1 MGRGNMRYAK
11 IRKIVLFSV
20 FVGSIMLAAGCLKVK
35 AVEPSDKATDVE
47 TDASVRV
54 IFNIKPDCMTVN
66 TGTFILKDSSGKAVE
81 GRISVSGKTA
91 TLKPSSSL
99 APGSKYSVYVTKN
112 IKDASGK
119 ALDMDYIFSFTTTGN
134 IVTSVDPADSA
145 EGIPCGSIIKI
156 NFSMDADLSTVN
168 DSTVRLVDGSDNN
181 VAGEV
186 SSNGRTAVFKPIL
199 RLSELEKYTLSV
211 TTGVKDL
218 KGKSIIR
225 EYVST
230 FTTRV
235 DAWSEP
241 ERINVEN
248 EYAYSPHVSM
258 DDDNNAFIL
267 WWQYADSA
275 SAILRKE
282 YQNGSFSTIPDVMSM
297 TAFSQKYVDYPQ
309 VAMNKKGKAVVF
321 WIELD
326 GVLYRLYSS
335 TFEAGTWS
343 KPVAV
348 SDAAGGISN
357 AKIALSEN
365 GSALLAWLQTENEDP
380 STTRVR
386 FSLLKNDTWSPPES
400 IGEPEGIP
408 YEFQL
413 AISSS
418 GKAIIA
424 WTEQCSINYV
434 LTFGRIFRKEY
445 NGESWG
451 STERLNN
458 YTYTIGSLLTSTIDP
473 EIIMEENGDAIM
485 VWCQK
490 EKTSAEAGDQY
501 VSRIYKS
508 ERHNGV
514 WDEKPAILSR
524 EGVDASRP
532 KIAMNRFGDAQILWL
547 EKEQTYGISR
557 HNGIWDIQPEYIF
570 TLSVCTDSD
579 GTGYHMVMDSS
590 GKVRILVS
598 GYNIR
603 GNQKAQIFRTE
614 FTRPQESLLTAVSS
628 PDSDALNLRLAA
640 DGRGNAIAV
649 WEQKSDDGKPSVFM
663 SEFR

>member
-11 IRKIVLFSV
+11 IRKIIFYSV
-20 FVGSIMLAAGCLKVK
+20 FIASIMLAAGCLRVK
-35 AVEPSDKATDVE
+35 SVEPSDKATDVE
-47 TDASVRV
+47 TDASVSV
-54 IFNIKPDCMTVN
+54 LFNIKPESASVN
-66 TGTFILKDSSGKAVE
+66 ADSFILKDSTGKAVE

-91 TLKPSSSL
+91 TLKPSSGL

-112 IKDASGK
+112 IKDTSGK
-119 ALDMDYIFSFTTTGN
+119 ALDMDYVFNFTTTGN
-134 IVTSVDPADSA
+134 IVTSVDPADGA

-156 NFSMDADLSTVN
+156 NFSMDADPSTVDASTIRLM
-168 DSTVRLVDGSDNN
+168 DSSDNP

-186 SSNGRTAVFKPIL
+186 HSNGRTAVFKPIL
-199 RLSELEKYTLSV
+199 RLSELEKYTLRV
-211 TTGVKDL
+211 ATGVKDL
-218 KGKSIIR
+218 KGKPIMR
-225 EYVST
+225 EFKSS

-241 ERINVEN
+241 ERVNIEGVQ
-248 EYAYSPHVSM
+248 AFSPHVSM

-275 SAILRKE
+275 SAILRKN
-282 YQNGSFSTIPDVMSM
+282 YQNGSLSIIPDVMSM
-297 TAFSQKYVDYPQ
+297 TAYTQKYVDYPQ
-309 VAMNKKGKAVVF
+309 VAMNEKGKAIAF

-335 TFEAGTWS
+335 TYEAGTWS

-348 SDAAGGISN
+348 SDAAGEISI
-357 AKIALSEN
+357 AKIALSDN
-365 GSALLAWLQTENEDP
+365 GNAILAWLQTDNSDP

-386 FSLLKNDTWSPPES
+386 FSLLKNDTWNPPES

-413 AISSS
+413 AINSS
-418 GKAIIA
+418 GSAIIT
-424 WTEQCSINYV
+424 WSEQCSINYV

-445 NGESWG
+445 NGESW
-451 STERLNN
+451 SITERLNN
-458 YTYTIGSLLTSTIDP
+458 YIYTIGSLLTSTTNP
-473 EIIMEENGDAIM
+473 EIIMEDNGDAIM
-485 VWCQK
+485 VWCQN
-490 EKTSAEAGDQY
+490 EKSSAEAGDPY

-514 WDEKPAILSR
+514 WDDKPAILSR

-547 EKEQTYGISR
+547 EKEHIYGISR
-557 HNGIWDIQPEYIF
+557 HNGVWDTYPEYIF
-570 TLSVCTDSD
+570 TLSVCTGSD

-614 FTRPQESLLTAVSS
+614 FTRPQKSLLTAVSS

-649 WEQKSDDGKPSVFM
+649 WEQKSDDGKPSVFI

>member
-11 IRKIVLFSV
+11 IRKIVFYSV
-20 FVGSIMLAAGCLKVK
+20 FVASIMLAAGCLKVK
-35 AVEPSDKATDVE
+35 AVEPTDKATDVE
-47 TDASVRV
+47 IDASVRV
-54 IFNIKPDCMTVN
+54 IFNMKPECSSVN
-66 TGTFILKDSSGKAVE
+66 AGTFILKESSGKTVE
-81 GRISVSGKTA
+81 GKISVSGKTA
-91 TLKPSSSL
+91 TLKPSSNL

-156 NFSMDADLSTVN
+156 NFSMDADPSTVN
-168 DSTVRLVDGSDNN
+168 ASTVRLMDGSDNP
-181 VAGEV
+181 VAVEV
-186 SSNGRTAVFKPIL
+186 SSNVRTAVFKPII
-199 RLSELEKYTLSV
+199 RLSELEKYTLKV

-218 KGKSIIR
+218 KGKPIMR
-225 EYVST
+225 EFKSS

-241 ERINVEN
+241 ERVNAEG
-248 EYAYSPHVSM
+248 EYAFSPHLSM
-258 DDDNNAFIL
+258 DDNNNAFIF

-275 SAILRKE
+275 SAILRRD
-282 YQNGSFSTIPDVMSM
+282 YQNGTLSTIPDVMSM
-297 TAFSQKYVDYPQ
+297 TAFNQKFVDYPQ
-309 VAMNKKGKAVVF
+309 VAMNKKGKAVAF

-326 GVLYRLYSS
+326 GVLHRLYSS
-335 TFEAGTWS
+335 TYEAGTWS

-357 AKIALSEN
+357 AKIALNDS
-365 GSALLAWLQTENEDP
+365 GSAILAWLQTENEDT
-380 STTRVR
+380 STTRVC
-386 FSLLKNDTWSPPES
+386 FSLLKNDIWSSPES

-413 AISSS
+413 AISGS
-418 GKAIIA
+418 GSAIIT

-451 STERLNN
+451 NTERLNN
-458 YTYTIGSLLTSTIDP
+458 YTYTIGSLLTSTTNP

-485 VWCQK
+485 VWCQQ
-490 EKTSAEAGDQY
+490 EKASTEVGDPY
-501 VSRIYKS
+501 VKRIYKS

-514 WDEKPAILSR
+514 WDEKPVILSR
-524 EGVDASRP
+524 EGVDALRP

-547 EKEQTYGISR
+547 EKEQMYGISR
-557 HNGIWDIQPEYIF
+557 HNGIWDTRPEYIF
-570 TLSVCTDSD
+570 TLSVCTGSD
-579 GTGYHMVMDSS
+579 GTGYHMAMDSS

-614 FTRPQESLLTAVSS
+614 FTRPQESLMTPVSN

-640 DGRGNAIAV
+640 DGRGNAIAI

>member
-1 MGRGNMRYAK
+1 MKYAK
-11 IRKIVLFSV
+11 IRKIILFQV
-20 FVGSIMLAAGCLKVK
+20 FMASIVLAAGCLRVK
-35 AVEPSDKATDVE
+35 AIDPTDKATDVE

-54 IFNIKPDCMTVN
+54 IFNIKPESASVN
-66 TGTFILKDSSGKAVE
+66 AGTFILKDSSGKAVE
-81 GRISVSGKTA
+81 CRISVSGKTA
-91 TLKPSSSL
+91 TLKPASNLTS
-99 APGSKYSVYVTKN
+99 GSKYSVYVTKN
-112 IKDASGK
+112 IKDTSGK
-119 ALDMDYIFSFTTTGN
+119 ALDMDYMFNFTTTGN
-134 IVTSVDPADSA
+134 IVASVDPTDSA

-156 NFSMDADLSTVN
+156 NFSMDANPSTVN
-168 DSTVRLVDGSDNN
+168 ASTVRLVDGSDNP

-186 SSNGRTAVFKPIL
+186 SLSGRTAVFKPIL
-199 RLSELEKYTLSV
+199 RLSELVKYTLTV

-218 KGKSIIR
+218 KGKPIMR
-225 EYVST
+225 EFRSS

-241 ERINVEN
+241 ERINIESV
-248 EYAYSPHVSM
+248 YAFSPHVSM
-258 DDDNNAFIL
+258 DDNNNAFIL
-267 WWQYADSA
+267 WWQYADST
-275 SAILRKE
+275 SAILRRD
-282 YQNGSFSTIPDVMSM
+282 YQNGTLSSVPDVMSM
-297 TAFSQKYVDYPQ
+297 TAFNQKFVDYPQ
-309 VAMNKKGKAVVF
+309 VAMNKNGKAVAF

-326 GVLYRLYSS
+326 GVLHRLYSS
-335 TFEAGTWS
+335 TYEAGTWS

-357 AKIALSEN
+357 AKIALSDS
-365 GSALLAWLQTENEDP
+365 GSAILAWLQTENEDT

-386 FSLLKNDTWSPPES
+386 FSLLKNDIWSSPES
-400 IGEPEGIP
+400 VGEPEGIP

-418 GKAIIA
+418 GSAIIT

-451 STERLNN
+451 NTERLNN
-458 YTYTIGSLLTSTIDP
+458 YIYTIGSLLTSTTNP
-473 EIIMEENGDAIM
+473 EIIMEESGDAIM

-490 EKTSAEAGDQY
+490 EKTSAEAGDPY

-508 ERHNGV
+508 ERHDGV
-514 WDEKPAILSR
+514 WDENPAILSR
-524 EGVDASRP
+524 EGVDASYP
-532 KIAMNRFGDAQILWL
+532 KIAINRFGDAQILWL
-547 EKEQTYGISR
+547 EKEQMYGISR
-557 HNGIWDIQPEYIF
+557 HNGVWDTCPEYIF
-570 TLSVCTDSD
+570 TLSVCTGSD
-579 GTGYHMVMDSS
+579 GIGYHMAMDNS

-598 GYNIR
+598 GHNIR

-614 FTRPQESLLTAVSS
+614 FTRLQESLLTPVSS
-628 PDSDALNLRLAA
+628 PDSDALNLRIAA

-649 WEQKSDDGKPSVFM
+649 WEQKSDNSTPSVFM